1 MAGFIADYA
10 LGQLDADK
18 IVGALGDKFHFP
30 DRLKKELCKHRFW
43 VYKNVIKLM
52 APVLITWLLVQ
63 GVAAA
68 SGNHTSRWVD
78 MLAVVLASVVF
89 AVSWYI
95 VMERRWKTLCL
106 R

>member
-10 LGQLDADK
+10 LDQLNADK
-18 IVGALGDKFHFP
+18 IIGTLGDKFNFTE
-30 DRLKKELCKHRFW
+30 RLKTVSCKHRFW
-43 VYKNVIKLM
+43 LYKNVIKLM

-89 AVSWYI
+89 AIAWYF
-95 VMERRWKTLCL
+95 VMERRWKTMCA
-106 R
+106 